1 MEDKFFSINE
11 VSAYLKI
18 PKSTLYKLSEL
29 GKIPSVKIGKQ
40 LRFRKSSLDKW
51 FTAQEGKSLISF
63 SEPSCSLEF
72 NNENTIKAK
81 HILLI
86 DDEPL
91 VLKTIS
97 KLIKTYGYAIDSAAS
112 GEEALEK
119 VKSKNFNL
127 IIADVRMAGLDGIET
142 IERIREFC
150 RNSQQPLPQEVII
163 TGYMDTQAE
172 ERASRLGITDYIY
185 KPFMVSDF
193 IGTVRRKLDF
203 YPDLN

>member
-18 PKSTLYKLSEL
+18 PKSTLYKLSET

-51 FTAQEGKSLISF
+51 ISEQERESIVIPANESPLPPTLTQENIPQNVLIV
-63 SEPSCSLEF
+63 
-72 NNENTIKAK
+72 
-81 HILLI
+81 
-86 DDEPL
+86 DDDPL
-91 VLKTIS
+91 VLKSIA
-97 KLIKTYGYAIDSAAS
+97 KFLKIYGYNTESVLS
-112 GEEALEK
+112 GTEALEK
-119 VKSKNFNL
+119 VKGKNFNL
-127 IIADVRMAGLDGIET
+127 IIADVRMTGMDGIET

-150 RNSQQPLPQEVII
+150 RKSQQPLPQEVII

-185 KPFMVSDF
+185 KPFAVTEF
-193 IGTVRRKLDF
+193 IGIVKKKMDF
-203 YPDLN
+203 GINLN